1 MEYEVFKEEVLEG
14 LREICG
20 DEVQISLERIL
31 KNNGKHYDGVKIFVD
46 ESDGKVCPAI
56 PLQKFYGVYCE
67 GDMSIAGCARAI
79 YEMNEEY
86 REMGGVSEM
95 LQKIMD
101 WEQVKKSIYPILLST
116 EDNQEMFEKVV
127 SIPMLDLS
135 VAYIY
140 RKEMDGRYA
149 SVKINYQMLEAYGI
163 SVEELHRQALEN
175 LADDG
180 YCFRDIRS
188 FVVEQ
193 VYGGSFE
200 TDQQRDE
207 LTEDFYI
214 YTNDSMY
221 YGAAGILNR
230 KQVRR
235 FADGRDFYILPASIH
250 QTIFA
255 PVDEGKDAAFYS
267 SIVKSINEE
276 ELDIEDK
283 LSDHVYFYDAGAD
296 EIKMCA

>member
-1 MEYEVFKEEVLEG
+1 MEYEVFKKEVLEG
-14 LREICG
+14 LQKICG
-20 DEVQISLERIL
+20 DEVQIGLEKIL
-31 KNNGKHYDGVKIFVD
+31 KNNGKHYDGIRIFVD
-46 ESDGKVCPAI
+46 ESDRRVCPAI
-56 PLQKFYGVYCE
+56 PLQNFYGAYCE

-101 WEQVKKSIYPILLST
+101 WEQVKESIYPILLST
-116 EDNQEMFEKVV
+116 EDNRELFEKVV

-140 RKEMDGRYA
+140 RKEIDGRCA

-163 SVEELHRQALEN
+163 SAEELHRHALEN
-175 LADDG
+175 LENDG

-188 FVVEQ
+188 FVVEK
-193 VYGGSFE
+193 VYGDFYE
-200 TDQQRDE
+200 ADQQGDE
-207 LTEDFYI
+207 QTEDFYI
-214 YTNDSMY
+214 YTNGSMY

-230 KQVRR
+230 KQVRK
-235 FADGRDFYILPASIH
+235 FADARDFYILPASIH
-250 QTIFA
+250 ETIFV
-255 PVDEGKDAAFYS
+255 PVDGKKSVDFYRG
-267 SIVKSINEE
+267 IVKLVNEE

-296 EIKMCA
+296 EIKICA